1 MYKQHF
7 QDMPIQAIALRKA
20 MDILYSI
27 SYNFFRRVQKMA
39 TRTVRV
45 TRWGNGLGIRLPKEF
60 TDSEGI
66 SEKSSVEIS
75 IQESSLVITPVK
87 EPKKHIPLAKRLE
100 NWNGQPY
107 DLTDEDKEWLNMK
120 PAGDEVW

>member
-1 MYKQHF
+1 
-7 QDMPIQAIALRKA
+7 
-20 MDILYSI
+20 
-27 SYNFFRRVQKMA
+27 MA
-39 TRTVRV
+39 TSTVRV